1 MKLDEF
7 VKPEDM
13 VSVRMKNENYHEKL
27 TGEFYENE
35 QPIIDAFN
43 EGYLY
48 LIEEYGWKSNADVI
62 TPFINFH
69 RIAVPTP
76 KTEENPSGI
85 DIYYTFDT
93 SQPHDA
99 EEDWAW
105 NSDDSVPEN
114 LRFYQFEEKIDL
126 TLARDQHIPSCD
138 FINLTKENY
147 SDGQNQFSC
156 AKNTAEFQSLFATGL
171 FSALSSIPGDY
182 LSEYLL
188 TKKDTKTY
196 IALSDYD
203 FDYHDAWAT
212 SYTIFHVVDTTGQ
225 YPGSSLES
233 STLSAEKNQR
243 GHIRHIPL
251 Y

>member
-1 MKLDEF
+1 M
-7 VKPEDM
+7 
-13 VSVRMKNENYHEKL
+13 
-27 TGEFYENE
+27 
-35 QPIIDAFN
+35 I
-43 EGYLY
+43 
-48 LIEEYGWKSNADVI
+48 
-62 TPFINFH
+62 
-69 RIAVPTP
+69 
-76 KTEENPSGI
+76 
-85 DIYYTFDT
+85 
-93 SQPHDA
+93 
-99 EEDWAW
+99 
-105 NSDDSVPEN
+105 
-114 LRFYQFEEKIDL
+114 
-126 TLARDQHIPSCD
+126 

-225 YPGSSLES
+225 YPGNSLES
-233 STLSAEKNQR
+233 STLSAEKIQPDKSAGAYSAYFKCNICFKR
-243 GHIRHIPL
+243 SSRT
-251 Y
+251 

>member
-1 MKLDEF
+1 M
-7 VKPEDM
+7 
-13 VSVRMKNENYHEKL
+13 
-27 TGEFYENE
+27 
-35 QPIIDAFN
+35 
-43 EGYLY
+43 
-48 LIEEYGWKSNADVI
+48 
-62 TPFINFH
+62 
-69 RIAVPTP
+69 PTP

-188 TKKDTKTY
+188 TKRYKTY

-203 FDYHDAWAT
+203 LIIMMHGRQA
-212 SYTIFHVVDTTGQ
+212 
-225 YPGSSLES
+225 
-233 STLSAEKNQR
+233 
-243 GHIRHIPL
+243 IRFSMWLIQQDSIREAVL
-251 Y
+251 KVLL